1 MPGAL
6 QHREVEWERSACTDG
21 WWIGD
26 LEGDELH
33 RVSGTRGPKGRET
46 AGRAGERGGV
56 FQEGLWDGSGLGGE
70 GDMGNHRGPVTFLL
84 YQALLWHV

>member
-1 MPGAL
+1 MPGTL

-33 RVSGTRGPKGRET
+33 RASGTRGPKVRET
-46 AGRAGERGGV
+46 AGRAGERGGSSKRDCGMGLALEGKGTWV
-56 FQEGLWDGSGLGGE
+56 TTEGL
-70 GDMGNHRGPVTFLL
+70 
-84 YQALLWHV
+84 